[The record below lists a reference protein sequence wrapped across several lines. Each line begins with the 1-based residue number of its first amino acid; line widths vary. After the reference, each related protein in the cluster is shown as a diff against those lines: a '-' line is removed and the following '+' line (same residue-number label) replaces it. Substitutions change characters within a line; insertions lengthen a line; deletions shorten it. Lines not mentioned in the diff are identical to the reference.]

1 MIVMKFGGTSMGS
14 AARMI
19 NSAGIILSR
28 SAEDRT
34 GVILSAVGGISN
46 RLQNAVD
53 EAVAYFAFQENKEDD
68 DSDAGVFYD
77 VDEHDEQ
84 PVPDSAAGD
93 GVPAPEKI
101 VKEIIHIH
109 EGIID
114 ELEKAVNGFRKGNVL
129 EELRPLFSDL
139 HRLVNAISTFGECPS
154 TIYCRIMGMG
164 ERLCLPIAAEI
175 LRAKGEN
182 VQVLDIRDYIIT
194 EGNPLEGD
202 PVISKITKAFAPLC
216 GQDGPRVLLASGFIA
231 SDVSGDPS
239 LLGRNGSDFSAA
251 LMAMG
256 LKADKLEIWTD
267 VDGIF
272 TADPRIVPD
281 AQLVEDISYEEAAEL
296 SFFGSKVLHPKTLGP
311 LAVCGIETMSLNS
324 FNPSARG
331 TRISSA
337 DKIPPAPD
345 TQPVRGVTVLKDVT
359 VVSVSGIGLKGKS
372 GTAARIFNAAG
383 KSGVSV
389 LLITQSSSEYTVTF
403 CVKTGDSR
411 RVKDALQEEFASEM
425 REHLVNPVSTIKNT
439 AIVSIVGDGMK
450 ERRGV
455 AGKFFTSLAFAGIN
469 ILAIA
474 QGSSERSIS
483 AVIDGDLAEKAVR
496 VVHSFLFN
504 TMQRIEVFLFGTTG
518 AGSRLLE
525 QIRSQQKELLENRID
540 LRVCGISDLRRIVFF
555 RSGVPLDSWRKE
567 LEVSDERSSVDSL
580 LAYVRDE
587 QPLNPVF
594 VDCSMEED
602 DALDTSGKPGSPE
615 TEAPESAGEIAWHY
629 PDIFSAGMNVVT
641 LNTLANNLPYNFYLK
656 MHKTASLNKKNFLYG
671 SSVGAG
677 LPVMEMLRNMVRTG
691 DYLIRFEGI
700 TCDAFAYLFKEM
712 EEGLSFSEAVKAAG
726 KKGSLEGNP
735 ALILSPDVMRRNAVI
750 IAREAGFPVELE
762 DVEVEPLFPE
772 NFDASVAPEKF
783 MEQLPVADEWF
794 ASKIKAAAAKGMKL
808 RYASVIENTGVPGTG
823 SCAGAGGKNSVSVKV
838 GFFEVP
844 PDAPLADIRCAE
856 SIFVFTTRYYSPFPL
871 VLQGYGSNTE
881 TSAAGLFADILRTAS
896 W

>member
-14 AARMI
+14 ASRMI
-19 NSAGIILSR
+19 NSAGIILDR
-28 SAEDRT
+28 SKNDRT

-53 EAVAYFAFQENKEDD
+53 EAVAYFAFQEKNDEETGGQKVFLDD
-68 DSDAGVFYD
+68 DEKYCTDS
-77 VDEHDEQ
+77 HDGDS
-84 PVPDSAAGD
+84 VPE
-93 GVPAPEKI
+93 PEKI

-109 EGIID
+109 EGIIS
-114 ELEKAVNGFRKGNVL
+114 ELGEAVSGYRTDVVTD
-129 EELRPLFSDL
+129 ELRPMFSDL
-139 HRLVNAISTFGECPS
+139 RRLVNAVSTFGECPS

-175 LRAKGEN
+175 LRAKGRD

-202 PVISKITKAFAPLC
+202 PVISKIKEAFKPLV
-216 GQDGPRVLLASGFIA
+216 GEAGARIILASGFI
-231 SDVSGDPS
+231 STDVNGNPS

-256 LKADKLEIWTD
+256 LQADKLEIWTD

-331 TRISSA
+331 TRIASA
-337 DKIPPAPD
+337 NKIPPAPE
-345 TQPVRGVTVLKDVT
+345 TQPVRGVSVLKDVT

-372 GTAARIFNAAG
+372 GSAARIFNATG

-403 CVKTGDSR
+403 CVKSGDAKK
-411 RVKDALQEEFASEM
+411 VKDALQEEFASEM
-425 REHLVNPVSTIKNT
+425 RDHLINPVSTIKNT
-439 AIVSIVGDGMK
+439 AIISIVGDGMK

-483 AVIDGDLAEKAVR
+483 AVIDGDVAEKAVR

-504 TMQRIEVFLFGTTG
+504 TMQRIEVFLFGTKG
-518 AGSRLLE
+518 AGARLLE
-525 QIRSQQKELLENRID
+525 QIQSQQKELLKNRID
-540 LRVCGISDLRRIVFF
+540 LRVCGISDLRRIVFY
-555 RSGVPLDSWRKE
+555 RSGIPLDSWEKE
-567 LEVSDERSSVDSL
+567 LENSDERSSVDSL
-580 LAYVRDE
+580 LSYVKDE

-594 VDCSMEED
+594 VDCSMED
-602 DALDTSGKPGSPE
+602 GSDVFCQDADSDGK
-615 TEAPESAGEIAWHY
+615 ESAGEIAWHY
-629 PDIFSAGMNVVT
+629 PEIFAAGMNIVT

-656 MHKTASLNKKNFLYG
+656 MHGTASLNKKNFLYE

-677 LPVMEMLRNMVRTG
+677 LPVIEMLRNMSRTG
-691 DYLIRFEGI
+691 DFLIRFEGI
-700 TCDAFAYLFKEM
+700 TCDAFAFIFKEM
-712 EEGLSFSEAVKAAG
+712 EAGHSFSDAVTAAW
-726 KKGSLEGNP
+726 KKGSLDGNP
-735 ALILSPDVMRRNAVI
+735 ALILSPDIMKRNAVI
-750 IAREAGFPVELE
+750 IAREAGFPVELD
-762 DVEVEPLFPE
+762 DVEVEPFFPG
-772 NFDASVAPEKF
+772 NFDTSVSPEKF
-783 MEQLPVADEWF
+783 MEQLPSADEWF
-794 ASKIKAAAAKGMKL
+794 ASKMKAAAANGKKL
-808 RYASVIENTGVPGTG
+808 RYASVIDSSG
-823 SCAGAGGKNSVSVKV
+823 SAPVSVRV
-838 GFFEVP
+838 GFLEVS
-844 PDAPLADIRCAE
+844 PDDPLGDIRGAE
-856 SIFVFTTRYYSPFPL
+856 SVFVFTTRYYSPFPL
-871 VLQGYGSNTE
+871 VLQGYGSNME